1 MNGTAHDDGAALKFE
16 RATIFKV
23 RHRCIPVLVLGFIIC
38 MIDRVN
44 VGFAAITANKDLGLT
59 ASMYGT
65 GAGLLFIGYSIFELP
80 SNLALE
86 RFGARRWLARI
97 MVTWGVLSGATAFVT
112 GPWSFYAVRFLVGA
126 AEAGFFPGVVLYLTY
141 WFPKR
146 YRASCIGLFAVG
158 SPLASVIGSP
168 ISGLLLNMHGFLGFK
183 GWQWLYFIEALPAVL
198 LGIWIFLFFADK
210 PGDARWLSA
219 QQKAWLEDELEKER
233 VQHPERSHIPPLH
246 MFYDPRVLMLALIFF
261 LTIVPS
267 YGVVLWL
274 PQIVRSFGLS
284 YVETGFVSTLPLIFG
299 CIGTIVFAKTSDW
312 MRERVWHSAA
322 MAFLG
327 FAGLASGALLSSP
340 VPQLLTVCIAALGI
354 WGLKGPWL
362 ALISESFGSSTAA
375 AGIALVSTLGQLG
388 GFAAPYMVGVIMEAT
403 GSYLIALLALAVQS
417 LAGGIIL
424 LLWAKGFGR
433 SYHAGAAPHPLPAE

>member
-198 LGIWIFLFFADK
+198 LGIRIFLFFADK

-284 YVETGFVSTLPLIFG
+284 YVETGVCLDIAAHFRLHRHHRLCKDIGLDAGARLAFGGDGVPGVRRPRIRRPAVVSGAPAARGLHRCARHLGPERSLACADQRIFRQQHCG
-299 CIGTIVFAKTSDW
+299 RRHCSGQHAGSARRLCRALHGGRDHGGDRQLSHRPAGACGAVAC
-312 MRERVWHSAA
+312 RRHHSAA
-322 MAFLG
+322 
-327 FAGLASGALLSSP
+327 
-340 VPQLLTVCIAALGI
+340 
-354 WGLKGPWL
+354 
-362 ALISESFGSSTAA
+362 
-375 AGIALVSTLGQLG
+375 LGQRLR
-388 GFAAPYMVGVIMEAT
+388 P
-403 GSYLIALLALAVQS
+403 
-417 LAGGIIL
+417 
-424 LLWAKGFGR
+424 
-433 SYHAGAAPHPLPAE
+433 